1 MPIGIRAA
9 RIRPLAA
16 GMLVFVALFAAG
28 PAQATIRYQIG
39 LARPSEHVFQIGMT
53 IPGVRGSV
61 TVQMPAWDGL
71 YQVRDFAHHVTEIR
85 ASDAAGRYVPVIRVD
100 KQTWRIEGSGEVR
113 VQYAAYWDET
123 GPFGTQLDGEHAF
136 LNLGMVLCYV
146 ADRLAEDAVVRFEDV
161 PQGWRVAVQL
171 PQAGGADAGDTA
183 YAAGDYDSL
192 VDAPVEIGRFEEVQF
207 RAGGRPIRAVIHGDS
222 VERTRLVNTL
232 AAIVDYQTGLMGEAP
247 FEEYLFLFHVGRRFG
262 GGGMEHRNSTA
273 IAAGSGTMLANVS
286 AHEFFHLW
294 NVKRIRP
301 QSLEP
306 VDRTRE
312 MWTPALWF
320 AEGVTST
327 YASYTLIRTGLWSK
341 REFFDDLGEQI
352 NTLQKRPARRWQS
365 AEESSLTTWL
375 DKYPLYQ
382 RSEYSIS
389 YYNKGQ
395 LLGVGLDLVLRDA
408 TDNRASLDDVLR
420 RLNREYA
427 QRGRFY
433 PDNAGIQAA
442 AEEVLREARPEARVD
457 LADFFRRYAAGT
469 DELPFAEWLSIAG
482 LALRVSG
489 GRLEVEELPQVSE
502 RQRRILQ
509 GLLSGGVT
517 EYALPAAGG
526 SGGR

>member
-71 YQVRDFAHHVTEIR
+71 YQIRDFAHHVTEIR

-273 IAAGSGTMLANVS
+273 ISAGSGTMLANVS